1 MSGPRAAVLSRV
13 CRMCPAIIVRIP
25 GKPGPL
31 PSWCPEH
38 ENSIEACRARGT
50 SRKPGDPGYHRNPVS
65 LASVPTQPREG
76 VDVGFGSELGMR
88 LEQALA
94 RAEVLAEI
102 VTRAASIEEGLLA
115 PPRRRLSVVRG

>member
-1 MSGPRAAVLSRV
+1 
-13 CRMCPAIIVRIP
+13 MCPAIIVRVP

-76 VDVGFGSELGMR
+76 VDVGFGSELGKR
-88 LEQALA
+88 LEAALA
-94 RAEVLAEI
+94 PVDVLDDVLAILDRAEEI
-102 VTRAASIEEGLLA
+102 ESSGRHL
-115 PPRRRLSVVRG
+115 RMVRG